1 MGYSTGNTISDQ
13 IGQLNFTGNVIP
25 SVWFQTV
32 VSSAGRP
39 NLLACQLL
47 SEIVYWYRPS
57 EVRDQQ
63 TGQFIG
69 YRTKFKGDLL
79 QKSYQ
84 SLADLYHVS
93 KRQVMRA
100 IVFLEKEIQVL
111 KRVFRSVP
119 GKDGMIYNNV
129 LYIWLDTERLKEL
142 TFPPDQEEPEL
153 PSGIDYDDE
162 PVMMEESSA
171 QSNVDNVDSV
181 DKDTPL
187 LPNLVGPS
195 CQKLWDPPTKFGKTN
210 TENTTEITNSY
221 NYQSALSCHE
231 EPGRSRDSP
240 DGLGQTEQDQVDFDE
255 LIRSQVSYDTICE
268 EYKDGQ
274 ETGAI
279 DVLDT
284 CVSVAASVYR
294 HTGRYL
300 QVAGERMPIN
310 LAVSLVKKMN
320 IFHARHII
328 KAFLDVENEIKN
340 VRAYMLACIFNEIR
354 TLPAQEANIF
364 SYNGRGMGP

>member
-100 IVFLEKEIQVL
+100 VVFLEKEIQVL

-153 PSGIDYDDE
+153 P
-162 PVMMEESSA
+162 
-171 QSNVDNVDSV
+171 
-181 DKDTPL
+181 
-187 LPNLVGPS
+187 
-195 CQKLWDPPTKFGKTN
+195 
-210 TENTTEITNSY
+210 
-221 NYQSALSCHE
+221 
-231 EPGRSRDSP
+231 
-240 DGLGQTEQDQVDFDE
+240 
-255 LIRSQVSYDTICE
+255 
-268 EYKDGQ
+268 
-274 ETGAI
+274 
-279 DVLDT
+279 
-284 CVSVAASVYR
+284 
-294 HTGRYL
+294 
-300 QVAGERMPIN
+300 
-310 LAVSLVKKMN
+310 
-320 IFHARHII
+320 
-328 KAFLDVENEIKN
+328 
-340 VRAYMLACIFNEIR
+340 
-354 TLPAQEANIF
+354 
-364 SYNGRGMGP
+364 

>member
-32 VSSAGRP
+32 VSSAGKP

-69 YRTKFKGDLL
+69 YRTKFRGDLL

-100 IVFLEKEIQVL
+100 IVFLEKDIQVL

-153 PSGIDYDDE
+153 LSGIDYDDE
-162 PVMMEESSA
+162 PVMLEEQTA
-171 QSNVDNVDSV
+171 PSNVDKVDNVDKV
-181 DKDTPL
+181 TPL

-195 CQKLWDPPTKFGKTN
+195 HQKLWYPPTKFGKTN
-210 TENTTEITNSY
+210 TETTTEITNSY
-221 NYQSALSCHE
+221 YQSVLSCCE
-231 EPGRSRDSP
+231 GSGRSRDRP
-240 DGLGQTEQDQVDFDE
+240 DRQGQIKDMIDFDD
-255 LIRSQVSYDTICE
+255 LIRSQISYDIICQ
-268 EYKDGQ
+268 EYRNEQEKDS
-274 ETGAI
+274 
-279 DVLDT
+279 LDILNT

-300 QVAGERMPIN
+300 QAAGERIPTN
-310 LAVSLVKKMN
+310 LAISMVKKMN
-320 IFHARHII
+320 MFHAQRIV
-328 KAFLDVENEIKN
+328 KAFLEVESEIKN
-340 VRAYMLACIFNEIR
+340 VRAYMLACIFNTIR
-354 TLPAQEANIF
+354 TLPAQEVNIF
-364 SYNGRGMGP
+364 SSHGRGTDP